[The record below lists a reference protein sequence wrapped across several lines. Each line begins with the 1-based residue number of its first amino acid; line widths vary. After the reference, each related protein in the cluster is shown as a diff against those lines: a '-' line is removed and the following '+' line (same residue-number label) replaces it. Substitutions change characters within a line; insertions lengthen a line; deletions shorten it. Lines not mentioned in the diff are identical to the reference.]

1 MVMAMAR
8 AMEDPRFYGAS
19 RYMVTRY
26 LRELQGKVGES
37 VPRQTQPQAGK
48 KRGSVDARSPST
60 KRSAGEAFG
69 SEVDIDG
76 AILPA
81 EIVVQGTDIFQRERR
96 VAA

>member
-1 MVMAMAR
+1 MAT
-8 AMEDPRFYGAS
+8 MEDPRFYGAS

-26 LRELQGKVGES
+26 LRELQGNVGETVS
-37 VPRQTQPQAGK
+37 RQHSPLQAGTK
-48 KRGSVDARSPST
+48 LASVDERSPSV

-81 EIVVQGTDIFQRERR
+81 EIVVHEIDHRCRKHR